1 MTEFYLPTRALH
13 ITCVVLSGALFSLRG
28 LAMLVRSP
36 WANHRI
42 AKRLSVTIDSV
53 LLLAGVA
60 LMVQTQQYPG
70 THAWLSVKLLLL
82 LAYIVLGIFA
92 LRRGRGYGSR
102 ATFFFAAIAVYL
114 FMFSVARTH
123 APLGLFHAL

>member
-13 ITCVVLSGALFSLRG
+13 ITCVLLSGALFSLRG

-102 ATFFFAAIAVYL
+102 AAFFFAAIAVYL

-123 APLGLFHAL
+123 APLGLFHEL